1 MLGKGDRGDR
11 DATEKTTVKEG
22 EEKID
27 EDTDAKAKEGTTKD
41 VAGIV
46 KSEVD
51 AGLAPES
58 STREYD
64 PVYGMAAEIE

>member
-1 MLGKGDRGDR
+1 M
-11 DATEKTTVKEG
+11 EETTVKEG

-27 EDTDAKAKEGTTKD
+27 EDPDAKAKEGTTKD

-51 AGLAPES
+51 A
-58 STREYD
+58 
-64 PVYGMAAEIE
+64 

>member
-1 MLGKGDRGDR
+1 MLGRGDRGDG

-27 EDTDAKAKEGTTKD
+27 ENTDAKAKEGTTKD

-51 AGLAPES
+51 A
-58 STREYD
+58 
-64 PVYGMAAEIE
+64 